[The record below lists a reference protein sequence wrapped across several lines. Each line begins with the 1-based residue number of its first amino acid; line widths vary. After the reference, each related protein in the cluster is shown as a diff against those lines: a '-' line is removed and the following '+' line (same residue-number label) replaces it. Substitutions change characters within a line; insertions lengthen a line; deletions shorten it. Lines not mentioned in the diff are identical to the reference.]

1 MKKILA
7 FAGSNSKTSI
17 NKQLAIYAAS
27 KVDNTTFETVDLND
41 FELPIYS
48 FEIEENGFPL
58 AAQEF
63 NNKLASYDGFVVSL
77 AEHNGSY
84 AAVFKNIFDWVS
96 RIDRKVFKD
105 KPVLLMATSPG
116 GRGGISVLD
125 TAKNTFPHLGGAIA
139 ATFSLPNF
147 YDNFK
152 DGKIDDSTLN
162 NDLLAAVKEFK
173 SALEANNM

>member
-17 NKQLAIYAAS
+17 NKQLATFVAS
-27 KVDNTTFETVDLND
+27 QVSNSEYEVADLND
-41 FELPIYS
+41 YELPIFS
-48 FEIEENGFPL
+48 LEIEAEGFPQ
-58 AAQEF
+58 AAQDF
-63 NNKLASYDGFVVSL
+63 NQLLSEYDGFVISL

-116 GRGGISVLD
+116 GRGGATVLD
-125 TAKNTFPHLGGAIA
+125 AAKNTFPHLGGNVVS
-139 ATFSLPNF
+139 TFSLPSF
-147 YDNFK
+147 YDYFK
-152 DGKIDDSTLN
+152 EGKIDNQELEDALN
-162 NDLLAAVKEFK
+162 EAIEKFQ
-173 SALEANNM
+173 SAI